1 MAKMSITFDGFADLA
16 DAIDRAGG
24 DLKKAVDEALTDT
37 QRVVQDN
44 LQSAA
49 EVYQHGG
56 RKGYATGKMYN
67 SIIKNP
73 TVDWKGNVAEV
84 GTGFSTNGE
93 SSVAGFMHSIFVMY
107 GTPRMKKDTK
117 VYNAIKGARTR
128 SEIAKIQ
135 EEVMQK
141 HLKL

>member
-1 MAKMSITFDGFADLA
+1 MARMSITFDGFADLA
-16 DAIDRAGG
+16 DAVDRAGG

-37 QRVVQDN
+37 QKVVQDN

-56 RKGYATGKMYN
+56 KKGYATGKMYN
-67 SIIKNP
+67 AIIRNAS
-73 TVDWKGNVAEV
+73 VFWSGNVAEV
-84 GTGFSTNGE
+84 GTGFTTNGR
-93 SSVAGFMHSIFVMY
+93 STVAGFMHSLFVMY
-107 GTPRMKKDTK
+107 GTPRMKKDTQ

-128 SEIAKIQ
+128 AEIAKVQ